1 MRIVI
6 VAAAALAAASCA
18 AEDSAQVGNE
28 AAAAA
33 GNAVA
38 PVAAPAVAAAPAPA
52 KEGGP
57 AAAASGGLDRA
68 FLVGRWTETE
78 NCAEE
83 AIEFRPDGSFVFP
96 WGEEGQWT
104 LEGSRLA
111 MVGNPQTIDL
121 EIVSPDEL
129 RATKATGNV
138 RRWQRCA

>member
-1 MRIVI
+1 MRIMI

-18 AEDSAQVGNE
+18 AEDSTQVGNE
-28 AAAAA
+28 AAAPA

-38 PVAAPAVAAAPAPA
+38 PVAAPAAADAPAPA
-52 KEGGP
+52 AEGGP
-57 AAAASGGLDRA
+57 AAASGGLDRA

-121 EIVSPDEL
+121 EFVSPDEL